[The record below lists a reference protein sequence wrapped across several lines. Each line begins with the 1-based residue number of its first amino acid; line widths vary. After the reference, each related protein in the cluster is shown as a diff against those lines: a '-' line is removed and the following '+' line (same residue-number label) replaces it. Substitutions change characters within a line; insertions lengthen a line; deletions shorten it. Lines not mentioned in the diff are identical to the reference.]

1 MAMSLEIRRMSRV
14 TPDLGEAFGR
24 LLPQLAPGLAAP
36 EAGRLRAMVGDER
49 TALFAA
55 VDDGRIVGLLAL
67 VWYDVPSGRKAW
79 VEDVVVDARER
90 SRGAG
95 RMLVEA
101 ALAHARSVGAR
112 SVSLTSNPAR
122 VAAHALYRKCGFEE
136 VETTLF
142 RFDLN
147 KVAL

>member
-1 MAMSLEIRRMSRV
+1 MALEIRRISRV

-24 LLPQLAPGLAAP
+24 LLPQLAPGLSAP
-36 EAGRLRAMVGDER
+36 EAERLRAMVGDER

-55 VDDGRIVGLLAL
+55 VDGGHIVGLLAL

-79 VEDVVVDARER
+79 VED
-90 SRGAG
+90 
-95 RMLVEA
+95 
-101 ALAHARSVGAR
+101 
-112 SVSLTSNPAR
+112 

>member
-1 MAMSLEIRRMSRV
+1 
-14 TPDLGEAFGR
+14 
-24 LLPQLAPGLAAP
+24 
-36 EAGRLRAMVGDER
+36 
-49 TALFAA
+49 
-55 VDDGRIVGLLAL
+55 
-67 VWYDVPSGRKAW
+67 
-79 VEDVVVDARER
+79 
-90 SRGAG
+90 
-95 RMLVEA
+95 MLVEA